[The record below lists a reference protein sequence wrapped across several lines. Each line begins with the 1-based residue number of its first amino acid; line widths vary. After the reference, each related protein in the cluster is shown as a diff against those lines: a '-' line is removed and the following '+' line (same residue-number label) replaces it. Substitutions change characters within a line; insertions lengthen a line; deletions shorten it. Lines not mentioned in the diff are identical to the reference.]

1 MKKGDKIPEI
11 LGTDAYGKEWT
22 AKDFAGTKLVL
33 YFYPKD
39 GTPLCTKEACSLATG
54 YDKLLKTGYKVL
66 GVSTDTPESH
76 RQFAEELSLPFPL
89 ISDKDLTLSKM
100 FGVWKL
106 QKFSA
111 GEYMG
116 TNRVTFIINEVGVIE
131 DIISD
136 VNAKDS
142 ANQILNLNK

>member
-54 YDKLLKTGYKVL
+54 YDKLLKAGYKVL
-66 GVSTDTPESH
+66 GVSTDTHPN
-76 RQFAEELSLPFPL
+76 RIGNLPRNFHYR
-89 ISDKDLTLSKM
+89 
-100 FGVWKL
+100 FH
-106 QKFSA
+106 
-111 GEYMG
+111 
-116 TNRVTFIINEVGVIE
+116 
-131 DIISD
+131 
-136 VNAKDS
+136 
-142 ANQILNLNK
+142 